1 MNLGK
6 GSQLFQRRILL
17 LSARLTETRGKKKHK
32 KTEEQREPTV
42 DVHFSGK
49 QVGTPQLKFYST
61 VNSLASSKHLPIL
74 KQSDFT

>member
-17 LSARLTETRGKKKHK
+17 LSARLTETRGEK
-32 KTEEQREPTV
+32 KTEERREPTV

-49 QVGTPQLKFYST
+49 QVGTPQSKFYST
-61 VNSLASSKHLPIL
+61 ANSLASSKHSPIP

>member
-17 LSARLTETRGKKKHK
+17 LSARLTETRGEKK
-32 KTEEQREPTV
+32 KTEERREPTV

-61 VNSLASSKHLPIL
+61 ANSLASSKHSPIP